1 MLAQGMK
8 GNHETKIKKTI
19 SPEGDFFFGGGVL
32 QNFKWQWWLKD
43 FFGCEIFDSGIFQVG
58 KFGKYLGGLI

>member
-19 SPEGDFFFGGGVL
+19 SPEGDFFFGGGGYS
-32 QNFKWQWWLKD
+32 K
-43 FFGCEIFDSGIFQVG
+43 ISSDSDD
-58 KFGKYLGGLI
+58 

>member
-19 SPEGDFFFGGGVL
+19 SPEGDFFFGGG
-32 QNFKWQWWLKD
+32 
-43 FFGCEIFDSGIFQVG
+43 
-58 KFGKYLGGLI
+58 GGGGNNKI